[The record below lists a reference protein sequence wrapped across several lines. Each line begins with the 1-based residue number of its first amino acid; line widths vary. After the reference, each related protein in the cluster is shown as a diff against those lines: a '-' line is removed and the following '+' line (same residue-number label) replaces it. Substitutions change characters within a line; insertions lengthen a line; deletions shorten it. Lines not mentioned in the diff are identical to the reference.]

1 MKCIILQKGNV
12 FKFIDLV
19 LKIKNFMTFF
29 PYTSNY
35 AMFRSQDQDKESDRY
50 KETPTLPLISP
61 WYSSTGKLNS
71 TVVQFLQL
79 CVSLFVYVFRY
90 YLFCAVLFLFYYV
103 ILRKGFFFLFFIPV
117 FPVVPNFGFYNQHQ
131 EFRNQGLRIVFQ
143 L

>member
-1 MKCIILQKGNV
+1 MTFYIIKKIKSKKKYQVKKHIKCNLIRMKCIILQKGNV

-71 TVVQFLQL
+71 TVV
-79 CVSLFVYVFRY
+79 
-90 YLFCAVLFLFYYV
+90 
-103 ILRKGFFFLFFIPV
+103 
-117 FPVVPNFGFYNQHQ
+117 
-131 EFRNQGLRIVFQ
+131 
-143 L
+143 